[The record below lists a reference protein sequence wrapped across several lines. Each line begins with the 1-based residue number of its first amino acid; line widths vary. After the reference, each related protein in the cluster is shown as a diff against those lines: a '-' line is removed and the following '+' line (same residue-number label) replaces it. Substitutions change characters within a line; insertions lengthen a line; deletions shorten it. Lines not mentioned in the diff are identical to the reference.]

1 MPRPKGRTLT
11 QTVIVE
17 AAIGCLEKEGEVALG
32 VNRVA
37 RELGIQPPSLYNHL
51 AGNEAL
57 RQAVVIEGIR
67 RLLSA
72 LRHQAKR
79 STNRTPQARIRQAAH
94 NFRQFVHKHPVLYTV
109 MATVKLDP
117 NAPDS
122 GPVVQDVLS
131 FYTECLEPLGLS
143 DEEMIHASRLFAS
156 ALQGFM
162 QIELSGQF
170 VRSHSLD
177 ESYSWMVE
185 RLIQA
190 MQPAARNLANSNGED

>member
-1 MPRPKGRTLT
+1 M
-11 QTVIVE
+11 
-17 AAIGCLEKEGEVALG
+17 
-32 VNRVA
+32 
-37 RELGIQPPSLYNHL
+37 

-67 RLLSA
+67 RLLSD

-79 STNRTPQARIRQAAH
+79 STNRTPPARIRQAAH
-94 NFRQFVHKHPVLYTV
+94 DFRQFVHKHPVLYTV
-109 MATVKLDP
+109 MAAVKLDP
-117 NAPDS
+117 NDPDS
-122 GPVVQDVLS
+122 APVVQDVLS
-131 FYTECLEPLGLS
+131 FYTECLQPLGLRS
-143 DEEMIHASRLFAS
+143 DKEMIHASRLWAS

-177 ESYSWMVE
+177 ESYAWMVE

-190 MQPAARNLANSNGED
+190 MQPAARNLTNSDGED